1 MIRLS
6 QRMVAAVAVAGVLAL
21 PAALAAQERRL
32 IAPQRGEANVE
43 ITKPDTKIVKGEVVT
58 KIRVKNISEAPIAG
72 LKVDENWY
80 DKGGNPVGGDTYR
93 HRRPLKPSEVIEV
106 VLTTPRRPTMNS
118 NQYQFSHAN
127 GTIKTTVVDKLD
139 LPEPGQ

>member
-93 HRRPLKPSEVIEV
+93 HRRPLKPGEVIEV

-127 GTIKTTVVDKLD
+127 GTVKTTVVDKLD
-139 LPEPGQ
+139 LPDPGQ

>member
-6 QRMVAAVAVAGVLAL
+6 QRMIAAVAVAGVLAL

-32 IAPQRGEANVE
+32 VAPVRGEANVE
-43 ITKPDTKIVKGEVVT
+43 ITKPNTKVVSGEVVT
-58 KIRVKNISEAPIAG
+58 TILVKNVSDAPIAG

-93 HRRPLKPSEVIEV
+93 HRTPLKPGTVIEV
-106 VLTTPRRPTMNS
+106 TLRTPRRPAMNS

-127 GTIKTTVVDKLD
+127 GTVKTTVVPKLEVT
-139 LPEPGQ
+139 EPPL